1 MESGASSTSKKLPF
15 KRRTTRKVEASGG
28 EEDSLNLFKRSTQMI
43 PKFVAEADERV
54 KRAEMLKEKH
64 KRERDAMEKRAR
76 EDDCSDEDGALEEMP
91 KKRQTTE
98 SKSPSSSFRSPG
110 SSHAISSPSR
120 LDSQNSS
127 LNNSQNPSQSQK
139 EIAPPP
145 LSLPNI
151 SEVVEL
157 DSDSDSNP
165 NPDNADDDGSPL
177 AVIDDVED
185 DVQPVPVDQVSDPE
199 LQKYI
204 EEARKARLRREQLEQ
219 QQQERAQNP
228 GNSTSDLPTTTPSRP
243 IRGQSITTVI
253 ISHIPGT
260 SEFPG
265 FHIPVEKP
273 LEELKQSWIEQQA
286 LRGTPVPDEHDV
298 VLTWRGNEIYST
310 TTLQSLNIGIGTGSG
325 GTLRVHLRGDSKNN
339 SGFSADGRKAIFE
352 AWTHT
357 LLQQDRERKARMAL
371 HDSDDDGDA
380 GADDREGLS
389 AYSSGAAGNYTSA
402 ATATSQS
409 VDEEDTSQTKIRLTL
424 QAKDGQTA
432 KLSATPETQISM
444 LVQAFMRK
452 NDVPAGMRVEIRF
465 DGLALDNDSTLEDAE
480 VEDRDTM
487 EVHFVA
493 G

>member
-15 KRRTTRKVEASGG
+15 KRRTTRKVVEPSGG

-64 KRERDAMEKRAR
+64 KRERDAIEKRAR
-76 EDDCSDEDGALEEMP
+76 EDDFSDDDGALEEIP

-98 SKSPSSSFRSPG
+98 SKSPSSSFRSPD
-110 SSHAISSPSR
+110 SSHATSSSSR
-120 LDSQNSS
+120 LDSQN
-127 LNNSQNPSQSQK
+127 PAQSQK
-139 EIAPPP
+139 EIAPPSS
-145 LSLPNI
+145 LSNI

-165 NPDNADDDGSPL
+165 KPDNADDDDSPL

-185 DVQPVPVDQVSDPE
+185 DVQPVPVNQVSDPE

-219 QQQERAQNP
+219 QQQERTP
-228 GNSTSDLPTTTPSRP
+228 TSGNSTSNLSTTTPSRP

-273 LEELKQSWIEQQA
+273 LEELKQSWIEQQS

-310 TTLQSLNIGIGTGSG
+310 TTLQSLNIGVGTGSG

-352 AWTHT
+352 AWTHA
-357 LLQQDRERKARMAL
+357 LLQQDREHKARMAL
-371 HDSDDDGDA
+371 HDSDDDSGA
-380 GADDREGLS
+380 GADDREGLG
-389 AYSSGAAGNYTSA
+389 AYSSSAAGNYTSA
-402 ATATSQS
+402 ATATSQP
-409 VDEEDTSQTKIRLTL
+409 VDEEDISQTKIRLTL
-424 QAKDGQTA
+424 QAKDGQTS

-452 NDVPAGMRVEIRF
+452 NQVPAGMRVEIRF
-465 DGLALDNDSTLEDAE
+465 DGLALDSDSTLEDAE

-487 EVHFVA
+487 EVHFVP